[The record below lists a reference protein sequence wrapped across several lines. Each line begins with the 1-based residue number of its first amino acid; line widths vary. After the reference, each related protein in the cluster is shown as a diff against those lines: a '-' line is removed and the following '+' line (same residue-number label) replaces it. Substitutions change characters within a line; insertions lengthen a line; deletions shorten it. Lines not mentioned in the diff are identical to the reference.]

1 MTGVSR
7 EEIFFGEGCL
17 FVFTDVDDPVS
28 GTVLE
33 LSSGEKLAN
42 FSRVVPA
49 G

>member
-17 FVFTDVDDPVS
+17 FVFTDVDNPVS
-28 GTVLE
+28 GTVFE
-33 LSSGEKLAN
+33 SGGGEKLAN